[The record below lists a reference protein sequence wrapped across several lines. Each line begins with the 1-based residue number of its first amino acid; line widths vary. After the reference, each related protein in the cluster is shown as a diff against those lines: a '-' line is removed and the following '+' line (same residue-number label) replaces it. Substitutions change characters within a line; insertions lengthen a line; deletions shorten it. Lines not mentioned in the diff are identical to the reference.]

1 MNDEITVTL
10 KRRVKYLRRFLLLII
25 LMSLGSVMVYA
36 ARGTETAKSL
46 LNSTKT
52 LNTSMLCGVQ
62 MQDSVVGYVK
72 SNTNNQIF
80 YLLTVKNTGVARDSF
95 SFSYTATSTPLYTY
109 LETVSGTSITKT
121 PGIEPGA
128 SYSFIIRFVV
138 PNGSPAETTNYTNLV
153 ATSSI
158 CGSSTTDTTHL
169 LTHLYSGKA
178 TTGDSCDVQVSKTAN
193 VGTVTAGNTITYTI
207 TIMNN
212 LPAVASDVFVNDT
225 LASSVSYVSSV
236 ATVLPSNLNYSL
248 TYNSTSRA
256 VQFRALSSLG
266 QNQPITFTITVKA
279 LCTAVPSVFNKAL
292 VTSSTYDNNSAN
304 DASSVTTNVTTA
316 YTAPT
321 APAVTTCYNSTAL
334 LTASGAASGIGYKW
348 YSVSSGGSYLNTGSS
363 YTTPVL
369 SNSTSYYVSYY
380 NVDTAACEGPRTAV
394 AVTVKTAPTVGTPA
408 GTTVCPNNP
417 ATFTETATGTSL
429 TYQWQVSTNS
439 GSTWSSLT
447 NSSPYS
453 GVTTSTLGISNAS
466 YSMNG
471 YQYRCNVASGGCTN
485 TISSGA
491 ATLTVRK
498 SYTWLGVNT
507 NWDDSQNW
515 CSGVPDSSSDVTI
528 PSGLTYYP
536 VITGTA
542 STHDIYTGSG
552 STVTL
557 DSGTIRIFGTI
568 TNNGLYD
575 ARTGTLNMKG
585 SSAQTIAGSMF
596 NSKTILNLIDGN
608 TSTAGLSVSST
619 SADTLK
625 ISGTL
630 SFGTTSSKLNTGDN
644 IDLLSTASATA
655 NVGVVN
661 TNNTITGNVIVD
673 RYINTG
679 TSGTEHV
686 KSWQFLSTPTSG
698 QTIRQSWMEN
708 GNNTSGYGTRI
719 TSPSGSGFDAY
730 SLGVSL
736 KTYDPVNNNWQG
748 VSSANNPLYNLNG
761 YMLFIR
767 GDRTVSSAFAP
778 ATPTILRSKGVLL
791 TGTVGPIAV
800 SPDDYQSVGNP
811 YASIIDFTKLTKDA
825 SVDDKFYTWDPYLYG
840 TYGYGGYQTLSSVN
854 DWKPVPGGTVP
865 YPDGIVNSNIQSG
878 QAFFVYSTGSASFV
892 NESGSLSIT
901 EACKVS
907 GNSVVNF
914 TRKTNLT
921 SGDKSF
927 LRASLFTGA
936 DKTALIADGN
946 AVAFSSL
953 YSNKIDRNDALKI
966 LNGGENFGLSRDGK
980 LLAVEARQMP
990 TVTDTIFYYI
1000 SNVRQQ
1006 LYQLRFAMENMQD
1019 LHLQPVLVDSY
1030 TNVYTPLSLTDSTF
1044 VTVSFTSDPTSRNT
1058 NRFKVI
1064 FKPISLLP
1072 LTFTS
1077 FHAVL
1082 TPAGVVTSWKS
1093 SDENDISGYE
1103 VQYSND
1109 EFHFQTIAEVPLN
1122 PLNNGS
1128 YILDAGQ
1135 PPCENNYYRLCT
1147 KDVNG
1152 VITYSPVMK
1161 IYNPITGVSI
1171 ASMSVAPNP
1180 VLNREIQ
1187 LHFFNEPGGNY
1198 LLRLINTWGQ
1208 TVFKA
1213 HINFKGGTGVESLP
1227 DKVVPKGIYQLEI
1240 TKPNKSKQ
1248 VIKLIY

>member
-1 MNDEITVTL
+1 MTAIL
-10 KRRVKYLRRFLLLII
+10 KTRMKYFRRFLLLII
-25 LMSLGSVMVYA
+25 LMSMGSVVVYA
-36 ARGTETAKSL
+36 ARGIETAKSRL
-46 LNSTKT
+46 HSIHT
-52 LNTSMLCGVQ
+52 LHTNVLCGAQ
-62 MQDSVVGYVK
+62 MQDSVVGYIK

-95 SFSYTATSTPLYTY
+95 SLSYTATSTPLYTY
-109 LETVSGTSITKT
+109 IETVSGTAITST

-153 ATSSI
+153 ATSSV

-178 TTGDSCDVQVSKTAN
+178 ATGDSCDVQVSKTSN
-193 VGTVTAGNTITYTI
+193 EGTITAGNTITYTI

-212 LPAVASDVFVNDT
+212 LPAVANDVFVNDT
-225 LASSVSYVSSV
+225 LASSVVYVSSAV
-236 ATVLPSNLNYSL
+236 TVLPTNFNYSL
-248 TYNSTSRA
+248 TYNSATRD
-256 VQFRALSSLG
+256 VQFKALSSLG
-266 QNQPITFTITVKA
+266 QNQPVTFTITVKA

-334 LTASGAASGIGYKW
+334 LTASGAASGTGYKW
-348 YSVSSGGSYLNTGSS
+348 YSVSSGGSYLATGSS

-369 SNSTSYYVSYY
+369 SNSTNYYVSYY
-380 NVDTAACEGPRTAV
+380 NVDTAVCEGPRTAV

-408 GTTVCPNNP
+408 ATTVCPNN
-417 ATFTETATGTSL
+417 AVTFTETATGTTL
-429 TYQWQVSTNS
+429 TYQWQVSTNG
-439 GSTWSSLT
+439 GSSWSALT

-453 GVTTSTLGISNAS
+453 GVTTATLGISSAA

-507 NWDDSQNW
+507 NWADAQNW

-542 STHDIYTGSG
+542 STHDIYTGSNT
-552 STVTL
+552 TVT

-575 ARTGTLNMKG
+575 ARTGTVNMKG
-585 SSAQTIAGSMF
+585 SNAQTIAGSMF
-596 NSKTILNLIDGN
+596 NNKTILNLIDGN

-630 SFGTTSSKLNTGDN
+630 SFGTDSSKLNTGDN

-679 TSGTEHV
+679 TNGNQHTQ
-686 KSWQFLSTPTSG
+686 SWQFLSTPTYG
-698 QTIRQSWMEN
+698 QSIKQGWME
-708 GNNTSGYGTRI
+708 GGSSITGFGTQI
-719 TSPSGSGFDAY
+719 TAPQGTANGFDLASPAY
-730 SLGVSL
+730 SIKYYNSVTNTWVGIS
-736 KTYDPVNNNWQG
+736 D
-748 VSSANNPLYNLNG
+748 ANTMLYNLKG
-761 YMLFIR
+761 YMLFVR
-767 GDRTVSSAFAP
+767 GDRTVSSPYAP
-778 ATPTILRSKGVLL
+778 ATNTVLRSKGALL
-791 TGTVGPIAV
+791 TGTVGPVTV
-800 SPDDYQSVGNP
+800 SPGSYQSAGNP
-811 YASIIDFTKLTKDA
+811 YASMIDFTKISKDA
-825 SVDDKFYTWDPYLYG
+825 GVDDKFYTWDPYLYG
-840 TYGYGGYQTLSSVN
+840 TYGYGGYQTMSSTN
-854 DWKPVPGGTVP
+854 NWNPLPGGTSP
-865 YPDGIVNSNIQSG
+865 YPSGIANSKIQSG
-878 QAFFVYSTGSASFV
+878 QAFFVYSTGTASFV
-892 NESGSLSIT
+892 NQTSNLSFT
-901 EACKVS
+901 ENCKVN
-907 GNSVVNF
+907 GNTAINF
-914 TRKTNLT
+914 TRKANLK
-921 SGDKSF
+921 SGEVKSF
-927 LRASLFTGA
+927 LRASLFTGSG
-936 DKTALIADGN
+936 ALAPIADGN
-946 AVAFSSL
+946 AIVFSAS
-953 YSNKIDRNDALKI
+953 YSNKIDRDDALKI
-966 LNGGENFGLSRDGK
+966 LNGGENFGLLQDGK
-980 LLAVEARQMP
+980 LLVVEARQLP
-990 TVTDTIFYYI
+990 TVTDTLFYYI
-1000 SNVRQQ
+1000 SNVRQR
-1006 LYQLRFAMENMQD
+1006 LYQLRFSVENMQD
-1019 LHLQPVLVDSY
+1019 LKLQPVLVDSY

-1044 VTVSFTSDPTSRNT
+1044 VTVSFTSDPASRNT

-1064 FKPISLLP
+1064 FRQISFQP

-1082 TPAGVVTSWKS
+1082 TSGEVVTNWKS
-1093 SDENDISGYE
+1093 TDENATSVYE
-1103 VQYSND
+1103 IQYSND
-1109 EFHFQTIAEVPLN
+1109 EFHFQTIAKVSVN
-1122 PLNNGS
+1122 PLNKGS
-1128 YILDAGQ
+1128 YSWDAGQ
-1135 PPCENNYYRLCT
+1135 PASGNNYYRLCT
-1147 KDVNG
+1147 KNVNG
-1152 VITYSPVMK
+1152 DITYSPVMK
-1161 IYNPITGVSI
+1161 IYNPDTIVSV

-1180 VLNREIQ
+1180 VHNGEIQ

-1198 LLRLINTWGQ
+1198 VLRLINSWGQ
-1208 TVFKA
+1208 TLFTA
-1213 HINFKGGTGVESLP
+1213 PINFKGGTGVESLP
-1227 DKVVPKGIYQLEI
+1227 DKVVSKGIYQLEI

-1248 VIKLIY
+1248 VIKLMY